1 MASANTEQRPKPIS
15 HTTLALLFLLLA
27 YAALFSWLTWQE
39 AKEEKS
45 RQLATVAD
53 LGSKVLDSYF
63 AQLEAGM
70 QSLGKDLNGTRSQ
83 SELDHAYALVS
94 QFQTS
99 HSELESVILMRADGQ
114 LLMTGDTPYS
124 RELPTLSN
132 ELAFRQLLAELQKKP
147 SFVIGQPIS
156 GHIDDSWV
164 VPARLGVTDRAGKL
178 TYIISANLPVNLVQR
193 YLADSAK
200 LGATSIGLVRD
211 DGYLV
216 SLHPVPE
223 AGKLSQAYGKPVA
236 GEMIE
241 YLRANKFP
249 PSGQIEGASSA
260 APDRALQVMFRLQHY
275 PVTLFAEMPVS
286 EIKALWWRKVRVP
299 YFLLALMLAGIFVV
313 QRRTYLRHQVWSQEQ
328 RREALRQNFEHAM
341 LERSSN
347 EIFLFDAD
355 TLQINFANDF
365 ALENLGYALEDL
377 QKRTFLSLYPE
388 MNAES
393 FITLTAPLR
402 KGAQESIKY
411 QAVLARKD
419 GSTYPVEINLQLL
432 TAEGKNECLAIV
444 NDITALKQAEE
455 NIRKF
460 NAPVERRAAGR

>member
-1 MASANTEQRPKPIS
+1 MISANNEQRS
-15 HTTLALLFLLLA
+15 RFFSNTTLALVILLFGF
-27 YAALFSWLTWQE
+27 AALFSWLSWQD
-39 AKEEKS
+39 AKDEKS

-53 LGSKVLDSYF
+53 LGAKVLDSYF

-70 QSLGKDLNGTRSQ
+70 RSLGKDLNGTRSQ

-94 QFQTS
+94 QFQAS
-99 HSELESVILMRADGQ
+99 HGELESVILMRADGQ

-124 RELPTLSN
+124 RELPTLGN
-132 ELAFRQLLAELQKKP
+132 ELSFRNLLAELKKGP
-147 SFVIGQPIS
+147 AFVIGQAIS
-156 GHIDDSWV
+156 GHIDNSWV
-164 VPARLGVTDRAGKL
+164 VPTRHGVTDKAGKL
-178 TYIISANLPVNLVQR
+178 TYIISANLPINLVQL

-200 LGATSIGLVRD
+200 LGATSFGLIRD

-216 SLHPVPE
+216 SLYPAPDAE
-223 AGKLSQAYGKPVA
+223 KLTQTYGKPA
-236 GEMIE
+236 TGEMFE
-241 YLRANKFP
+241 YLQANKFP
-249 PSGQIEGASSA
+249 PSGQVEGASEA
-260 APDRALQVMFRLQHY
+260 APDRALQVMFRLRHY

-402 KGAQESIKY
+402 KGEQESIKY
-411 QAVLARKD
+411 QAVQARED

-460 NAPVERRAAGR
+460 NAPVERRGAGR